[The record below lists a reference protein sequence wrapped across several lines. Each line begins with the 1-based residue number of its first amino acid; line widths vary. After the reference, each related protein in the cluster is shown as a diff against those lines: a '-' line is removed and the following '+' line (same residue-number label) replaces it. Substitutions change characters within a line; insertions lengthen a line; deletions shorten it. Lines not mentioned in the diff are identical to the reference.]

1 MPYIAPEV
9 ITEAKRMD
17 LLTYLREYE
26 PGELVKFSSNTYTT
40 RTHDS
45 LKISN
50 GKWMWWSR
58 GIGGKSALDY
68 LIKVRG
74 MDFVQAV
81 QTIMGN
87 GSVSFPTCENIKSY
101 EEQPLLLP
109 EKSPTADVVFDYLF
123 GRGIDY
129 EIINH
134 CLEQELIIESL
145 PYHNAV
151 FIGYDEN
158 KEPKYA
164 AYRATNQSR
173 IMGDCTGSKKQ
184 YSFRLTAENTGE
196 VHLFECAIDLL
207 SYATL
212 MKLEGKDWRQFIYN
226 AINGKNYLEKM
237 EVETLVDC
245 NIFSGVDELLISWI
259 IGRLENED
267 IGAKL
272 NGKTIPELCVE
283 RRKQH
288 FGKNFRSEY
297 FILQNAFDMI
307 AEGKYQLVS
316 GIKNLVKEYTQSTYK
331 IDRYYRYFYFYFDK
345 LEDTTQFEKIRE
357 LVENI
362 YTNEYLN
369 RITVNWN
376 NELADADGETGLTLQ
391 RDFFARH
398 INHSKDRVVVIISDA
413 VIRLSTFSI
422 PCEQEKQKQEDLG
435 LHCEV
440 TIDGYT
446 DFIFINRFGQAQ
458 HQATLN
464 KAIRRIIRDCN
475 DEQFLHSDEPDVLLP
490 HFSCHSLRHTFTTRM
505 CEAGVNI
512 KVIQDALGHSDIST
526 TLNIYADVT
535 KEMKAAEFKGLDS
548 YFKV

>member
-87 GSVSFPTCENIKSY
+87 GSVNFPTCENIKSY

-109 EKSPTADVVFDYLF
+109 EKSPTTDVVFDYLF
-123 GRGIDY
+123 GRGIDF
-129 EIINH
+129 EIINY

-151 FIGYDEN
+151 FIGYDED

-212 MKLEGKDWRQFIYN
+212 MKLEGKDWRQFNLVSLAGVYSPKQKIEDSKVPVTL
-226 AINGKNYLEKM
+226 GRMLEK
-237 EVETLVDC
+237 D
-245 NIFSGVDELLISWI
+245 
-259 IGRLENED
+259 
-267 IGAKL
+267 
-272 NGKTIPELCVE
+272 KT
-283 RRKQH
+283 
-288 FGKNFRSEY
+288 
-297 FILQNAFDMI
+297 
-307 AEGKYQLVS
+307 
-316 GIKNLVKEYTQSTYK
+316 
-331 IDRYYRYFYFYFDK
+331 
-345 LEDTTQFEKIRE
+345 
-357 LVENI
+357 
-362 YTNEYLN
+362 
-369 RITVNWN
+369 
-376 NELADADGETGLTLQ
+376 
-391 RDFFARH
+391 
-398 INHSKDRVVVIISDA
+398 
-413 VIRLSTFSI
+413 
-422 PCEQEKQKQEDLG
+422 
-435 LHCEV
+435 
-440 TIDGYT
+440 
-446 DFIFINRFGQAQ
+446 
-458 HQATLN
+458 
-464 KAIRRIIRDCN
+464 IRRIVLHLDN
-475 DEQFLHSDEPDVLLP
+475 DIAGRKATKALQTILSDKYEVVDNPPQYGKDVNDFLCKRL
-490 HFSCHSLRHTFTTRM
+490 
-505 CEAGVNI
+505 GI
-512 KVIQDALGHSDIST
+512 KDKTERSFAR
-526 TLNIYADVT
+526 
-535 KEMKAAEFKGLDS
+535 
-548 YFKV
+548 

>member
-68 LIKVRG
+68 LVKVRG
-74 MDFVQAV
+74 MDFVEAV

-87 GSVSFPTCENIKSY
+87 GSVSFPTYENIKSY

-109 EKSPTADVVFDYLF
+109 QKSPTADVVFDYLF

-129 EIINH
+129 EIISY

-212 MKLEGKDWRQFIYN
+212 MKLEGKEWRQFNLVSLAGVYSPKQKIEDSKVPVTL
-226 AINGKNYLEKM
+226 GRLLEK
-237 EVETLVDC
+237 D
-245 NIFSGVDELLISWI
+245 
-259 IGRLENED
+259 
-267 IGAKL
+267 
-272 NGKTIPELCVE
+272 KTIKRIVLHLDNDIAGRKATKALQTILSDNYEVVDDPPQYGKDVNDFLCK
-283 RRKQH
+283 R
-288 FGKNFRSEY
+288 
-297 FILQNAFDMI
+297 L
-307 AEGKYQLVS
+307 
-316 GIKNLVKEYTQSTYK
+316 GIK
-331 IDRYYRYFYFYFDK
+331 DK
-345 LEDTTQFEKIRE
+345 TERS
-357 LVENI
+357 
-362 YTNEYLN
+362 
-369 RITVNWN
+369 
-376 NELADADGETGLTLQ
+376 
-391 RDFFARH
+391 FAR
-398 INHSKDRVVVIISDA
+398 
-413 VIRLSTFSI
+413 
-422 PCEQEKQKQEDLG
+422 
-435 LHCEV
+435 
-440 TIDGYT
+440 
-446 DFIFINRFGQAQ
+446 
-458 HQATLN
+458 
-464 KAIRRIIRDCN
+464 
-475 DEQFLHSDEPDVLLP
+475 
-490 HFSCHSLRHTFTTRM
+490 
-505 CEAGVNI
+505 
-512 KVIQDALGHSDIST
+512 
-526 TLNIYADVT
+526 
-535 KEMKAAEFKGLDS
+535 
-548 YFKV
+548 

>member
-58 GIGGKSALDY
+58 GIGGKSALDH

-74 MDFVQAV
+74 MDFVEAV

-87 GSVSFPTCENIKSY
+87 GSVSFPTCENINSY

-123 GRGIDY
+123 GRGIDF
-129 EIINH
+129 EIINY

-212 MKLEGKDWRQFIYN
+212 MKLEGKDWRQLNLVSLAGVYSPKQKIEDSKVPVTL
-226 AINGKNYLEKM
+226 GRLLEK
-237 EVETLVDC
+237 D
-245 NIFSGVDELLISWI
+245 
-259 IGRLENED
+259 
-267 IGAKL
+267 
-272 NGKTIPELCVE
+272 KT
-283 RRKQH
+283 
-288 FGKNFRSEY
+288 
-297 FILQNAFDMI
+297 
-307 AEGKYQLVS
+307 
-316 GIKNLVKEYTQSTYK
+316 
-331 IDRYYRYFYFYFDK
+331 
-345 LEDTTQFEKIRE
+345 
-357 LVENI
+357 
-362 YTNEYLN
+362 
-369 RITVNWN
+369 
-376 NELADADGETGLTLQ
+376 
-391 RDFFARH
+391 
-398 INHSKDRVVVIISDA
+398 
-413 VIRLSTFSI
+413 
-422 PCEQEKQKQEDLG
+422 
-435 LHCEV
+435 
-440 TIDGYT
+440 
-446 DFIFINRFGQAQ
+446 
-458 HQATLN
+458 
-464 KAIRRIIRDCN
+464 IRRIVLHLDN
-475 DEQFLHSDEPDVLLP
+475 DIAGRKATKALQTILSDKYEVVDDPPQYGKDVNDFLCKRL
-490 HFSCHSLRHTFTTRM
+490 
-505 CEAGVNI
+505 GI
-512 KVIQDALGHSDIST
+512 KDKTERSFAR
-526 TLNIYADVT
+526 
-535 KEMKAAEFKGLDS
+535 
-548 YFKV
+548 

>member
-26 PGELVKFSSNTYTT
+26 PGELVKFSSNIYTT

-87 GSVSFPTCENIKSY
+87 GSVSFPTCKNIKSY

-109 EKSPTADVVFDYLF
+109 QKSPTTEVVFDYLF

-173 IMGDCTGSKKQ
+173 IMGDCTGSKKR

-212 MKLEGKDWRQFIYN
+212 MKLEGKDWRQFNLVSLAGVYSPKQKIEDSKVPVTL
-226 AINGKNYLEKM
+226 GRLLEK
-237 EVETLVDC
+237 D
-245 NIFSGVDELLISWI
+245 
-259 IGRLENED
+259 
-267 IGAKL
+267 
-272 NGKTIPELCVE
+272 KT
-283 RRKQH
+283 
-288 FGKNFRSEY
+288 
-297 FILQNAFDMI
+297 
-307 AEGKYQLVS
+307 
-316 GIKNLVKEYTQSTYK
+316 
-331 IDRYYRYFYFYFDK
+331 
-345 LEDTTQFEKIRE
+345 
-357 LVENI
+357 
-362 YTNEYLN
+362 
-369 RITVNWN
+369 
-376 NELADADGETGLTLQ
+376 
-391 RDFFARH
+391 
-398 INHSKDRVVVIISDA
+398 
-413 VIRLSTFSI
+413 
-422 PCEQEKQKQEDLG
+422 
-435 LHCEV
+435 
-440 TIDGYT
+440 
-446 DFIFINRFGQAQ
+446 
-458 HQATLN
+458 
-464 KAIRRIIRDCN
+464 IRRIVLHLDN
-475 DEQFLHSDEPDVLLP
+475 DIAGRKATKALQTILSDKYEVVDDPPQYGKDVNDFLCKRL
-490 HFSCHSLRHTFTTRM
+490 
-505 CEAGVNI
+505 GI
-512 KVIQDALGHSDIST
+512 KDKTERSFAR
-526 TLNIYADVT
+526 
-535 KEMKAAEFKGLDS
+535 
-548 YFKV
+548 

>member
-68 LIKVRG
+68 LVKVRG
-74 MDFVQAV
+74 MDFVEAV

-87 GSVSFPTCENIKSY
+87 GSVSFPTYENIKSY

-109 EKSPTADVVFDYLF
+109 EKSPTTDVVFDYLF

-129 EIINH
+129 EIISY

-212 MKLEGKDWRQFIYN
+212 MKLEGKDWRQFNLVSLAGVYSPKQKIEDSKVPVTL
-226 AINGKNYLEKM
+226 GRLLEK
-237 EVETLVDC
+237 D
-245 NIFSGVDELLISWI
+245 
-259 IGRLENED
+259 
-267 IGAKL
+267 
-272 NGKTIPELCVE
+272 KT
-283 RRKQH
+283 
-288 FGKNFRSEY
+288 
-297 FILQNAFDMI
+297 
-307 AEGKYQLVS
+307 
-316 GIKNLVKEYTQSTYK
+316 
-331 IDRYYRYFYFYFDK
+331 
-345 LEDTTQFEKIRE
+345 
-357 LVENI
+357 
-362 YTNEYLN
+362 
-369 RITVNWN
+369 
-376 NELADADGETGLTLQ
+376 
-391 RDFFARH
+391 
-398 INHSKDRVVVIISDA
+398 
-413 VIRLSTFSI
+413 
-422 PCEQEKQKQEDLG
+422 
-435 LHCEV
+435 
-440 TIDGYT
+440 
-446 DFIFINRFGQAQ
+446 
-458 HQATLN
+458 
-464 KAIRRIIRDCN
+464 IRRIVLHLDN
-475 DEQFLHSDEPDVLLP
+475 DIAGRKATKALQTILPDKYEVVDEPPKCGKDVNDFLCKRL
-490 HFSCHSLRHTFTTRM
+490 
-505 CEAGVNI
+505 GI
-512 KVIQDALGHSDIST
+512 KDKNERSFAR
-526 TLNIYADVT
+526 
-535 KEMKAAEFKGLDS
+535 
-548 YFKV
+548 

>member
-74 MDFVQAV
+74 MDFVEAV

-101 EEQPLLLP
+101 ENQPLLLP
-109 EKSPTADVVFDYLF
+109 QKSPTTDVVFDYLF

-129 EIINH
+129 EIINY

-212 MKLEGKDWRQFIYN
+212 EKMAGRDWRKDNLVSLAGVYLPKERIEDSTTPAALVKYLNEKPQIKKIFLHFDNDNAGRKASLALKTILPSKYEVIDSPPPCGKDYN
-226 AINGKNYLEKM
+226 DFLCFQLGIHRN
-237 EVETLVDC
+237 
-245 NIFSGVDELLISWI
+245 
-259 IGRLENED
+259 
-267 IGAKL
+267 
-272 NGKTIPELCVE
+272 KTKE
-283 RRKQH
+283 R
-288 FGKNFRSEY
+288 
-297 FILQNAFDMI
+297 
-307 AEGKYQLVS
+307 
-316 GIKNLVKEYTQSTYK
+316 
-331 IDRYYRYFYFYFDK
+331 
-345 LEDTTQFEKIRE
+345 
-357 LVENI
+357 
-362 YTNEYLN
+362 TNE
-369 RITVNWN
+369 R
-376 NELADADGETGLTLQ
+376 
-391 RDFFARH
+391 
-398 INHSKDRVVVIISDA
+398 
-413 VIRLSTFSI
+413 
-422 PCEQEKQKQEDLG
+422 
-435 LHCEV
+435 
-440 TIDGYT
+440 
-446 DFIFINRFGQAQ
+446 
-458 HQATLN
+458 
-464 KAIRRIIRDCN
+464 
-475 DEQFLHSDEPDVLLP
+475 
-490 HFSCHSLRHTFTTRM
+490 
-505 CEAGVNI
+505 
-512 KVIQDALGHSDIST
+512 
-526 TLNIYADVT
+526 
-535 KEMKAAEFKGLDS
+535 
-548 YFKV
+548 

>member
-74 MDFVQAV
+74 MDFVEAV

-87 GSVSFPTCENIKSY
+87 GSVSFPTCKNIKSY

-109 EKSPTADVVFDYLF
+109 QKSPTTEVVFDYLF

-212 MKLEGKDWRQFIYN
+212 MKLEGKEWRHLNLVSLAGVYSPKQKIEDSKVPVTL
-226 AINGKNYLEKM
+226 GRLLEK
-237 EVETLVDC
+237 D
-245 NIFSGVDELLISWI
+245 
-259 IGRLENED
+259 
-267 IGAKL
+267 
-272 NGKTIPELCVE
+272 KT
-283 RRKQH
+283 
-288 FGKNFRSEY
+288 
-297 FILQNAFDMI
+297 
-307 AEGKYQLVS
+307 
-316 GIKNLVKEYTQSTYK
+316 
-331 IDRYYRYFYFYFDK
+331 
-345 LEDTTQFEKIRE
+345 
-357 LVENI
+357 
-362 YTNEYLN
+362 
-369 RITVNWN
+369 
-376 NELADADGETGLTLQ
+376 
-391 RDFFARH
+391 
-398 INHSKDRVVVIISDA
+398 
-413 VIRLSTFSI
+413 
-422 PCEQEKQKQEDLG
+422 
-435 LHCEV
+435 
-440 TIDGYT
+440 
-446 DFIFINRFGQAQ
+446 
-458 HQATLN
+458 
-464 KAIRRIIRDCN
+464 IRRIVLHLDN
-475 DEQFLHSDEPDVLLP
+475 DIAGRKATKALQTILSDKYEVVDDPPQYGKDVNDFLCKRL
-490 HFSCHSLRHTFTTRM
+490 
-505 CEAGVNI
+505 GI
-512 KVIQDALGHSDIST
+512 KDKTERSFAR
-526 TLNIYADVT
+526 
-535 KEMKAAEFKGLDS
+535 
-548 YFKV
+548 

>member
-17 LLTYLREYE
+17 LLTYLRTYE
-26 PGELVKFSSNTYTT
+26 PGELVRYSGNTYCT
-40 RTHDS
+40 REHDS

-184 YSFRLTAENTGE
+184 YSFRLTNEESRE

-212 MKLEGKDWRQFIYN
+212 AKMEGRDWHKLNLVSLSGVYSPNRETEKSKVPVTLKNLLEENKNINRIVLHFDNDIAGRKAANALKIKLKDRYEVVDDPPKCGKDVNDFLCIKLG
-226 AINGKNYLEKM
+226 ISKKN
-237 EVETLVDC
+237 
-245 NIFSGVDELLISWI
+245 
-259 IGRLENED
+259 
-267 IGAKL
+267 
-272 NGKTIPELCVE
+272 E
-283 RRKQH
+283 R
-288 FGKNFRSEY
+288 S
-297 FILQNAFDMI
+297 
-307 AEGKYQLVS
+307 
-316 GIKNLVKEYTQSTYK
+316 
-331 IDRYYRYFYFYFDK
+331 
-345 LEDTTQFEKIRE
+345 FER
-357 LVENI
+357 
-362 YTNEYLN
+362 
-369 RITVNWN
+369 
-376 NELADADGETGLTLQ
+376 
-391 RDFFARH
+391 
-398 INHSKDRVVVIISDA
+398 
-413 VIRLSTFSI
+413 
-422 PCEQEKQKQEDLG
+422 
-435 LHCEV
+435 
-440 TIDGYT
+440 
-446 DFIFINRFGQAQ
+446 
-458 HQATLN
+458 
-464 KAIRRIIRDCN
+464 
-475 DEQFLHSDEPDVLLP
+475 
-490 HFSCHSLRHTFTTRM
+490 
-505 CEAGVNI
+505 
-512 KVIQDALGHSDIST
+512 
-526 TLNIYADVT
+526 
-535 KEMKAAEFKGLDS
+535 
-548 YFKV
+548 

>member
-74 MDFVQAV
+74 MDFVGAV
-81 QTIMGN
+81 QTIMRN

-151 FIGYDEN
+151 FIGYDES

-212 MKLEGKDWRQFIYN
+212 MKLEGKDWRQFNLVSLAGVYSPKQKIEDSKVPVTL
-226 AINGKNYLEKM
+226 GRLLEK
-237 EVETLVDC
+237 D
-245 NIFSGVDELLISWI
+245 
-259 IGRLENED
+259 
-267 IGAKL
+267 
-272 NGKTIPELCVE
+272 KT
-283 RRKQH
+283 
-288 FGKNFRSEY
+288 
-297 FILQNAFDMI
+297 
-307 AEGKYQLVS
+307 
-316 GIKNLVKEYTQSTYK
+316 
-331 IDRYYRYFYFYFDK
+331 
-345 LEDTTQFEKIRE
+345 
-357 LVENI
+357 
-362 YTNEYLN
+362 
-369 RITVNWN
+369 
-376 NELADADGETGLTLQ
+376 
-391 RDFFARH
+391 
-398 INHSKDRVVVIISDA
+398 
-413 VIRLSTFSI
+413 
-422 PCEQEKQKQEDLG
+422 
-435 LHCEV
+435 
-440 TIDGYT
+440 
-446 DFIFINRFGQAQ
+446 
-458 HQATLN
+458 
-464 KAIRRIIRDCN
+464 IRRIVLHLDN
-475 DEQFLHSDEPDVLLP
+475 DIAGRKATKALQTILSDKYEVVDDPPQYGKDVNDFLCKRL
-490 HFSCHSLRHTFTTRM
+490 
-505 CEAGVNI
+505 GI
-512 KVIQDALGHSDIST
+512 KEKTERSFAR
-526 TLNIYADVT
+526 
-535 KEMKAAEFKGLDS
+535 
-548 YFKV
+548 

>member
-74 MDFVQAV
+74 MDFVGAV

-87 GSVSFPTCENIKSY
+87 GSVNFPTCENIKSY
-101 EEQPLLLP
+101 EEHPLLLP
-109 EKSPTADVVFDYLF
+109 QKSPTTEVVFDYLF
-123 GRGIDY
+123 GRGVDF
-129 EIINH
+129 EIINY

-212 MKLEGKDWRQFIYN
+212 MKLEGKDWRQFNLVSLAGVYSPKQKIEDSKVPVTL
-226 AINGKNYLEKM
+226 GRLLEK
-237 EVETLVDC
+237 D
-245 NIFSGVDELLISWI
+245 
-259 IGRLENED
+259 
-267 IGAKL
+267 
-272 NGKTIPELCVE
+272 KT
-283 RRKQH
+283 
-288 FGKNFRSEY
+288 
-297 FILQNAFDMI
+297 
-307 AEGKYQLVS
+307 
-316 GIKNLVKEYTQSTYK
+316 
-331 IDRYYRYFYFYFDK
+331 
-345 LEDTTQFEKIRE
+345 
-357 LVENI
+357 
-362 YTNEYLN
+362 
-369 RITVNWN
+369 
-376 NELADADGETGLTLQ
+376 
-391 RDFFARH
+391 
-398 INHSKDRVVVIISDA
+398 
-413 VIRLSTFSI
+413 
-422 PCEQEKQKQEDLG
+422 
-435 LHCEV
+435 
-440 TIDGYT
+440 
-446 DFIFINRFGQAQ
+446 
-458 HQATLN
+458 
-464 KAIRRIIRDCN
+464 IRRIVLHLDN
-475 DEQFLHSDEPDVLLP
+475 DIAGRKATKALQTILSDKYEVVDDPPQYGKDVNDFLCKRL
-490 HFSCHSLRHTFTTRM
+490 
-505 CEAGVNI
+505 GI
-512 KVIQDALGHSDIST
+512 KDKTERSFAR
-526 TLNIYADVT
+526 
-535 KEMKAAEFKGLDS
+535 
-548 YFKV
+548 

>member
-87 GSVSFPTCENIKSY
+87 GSVNFPTCENIKSY

-109 EKSPTADVVFDYLF
+109 EKSPTTEVVFDYLF

-151 FIGYDEN
+151 FIGYDKD

-212 MKLEGKDWRQFIYN
+212 MKLEGKDWRQFNLVSLAGVYSPKQKIEDSKVPVTL
-226 AINGKNYLEKM
+226 GRLLEK
-237 EVETLVDC
+237 D
-245 NIFSGVDELLISWI
+245 
-259 IGRLENED
+259 
-267 IGAKL
+267 
-272 NGKTIPELCVE
+272 KT
-283 RRKQH
+283 
-288 FGKNFRSEY
+288 
-297 FILQNAFDMI
+297 
-307 AEGKYQLVS
+307 
-316 GIKNLVKEYTQSTYK
+316 
-331 IDRYYRYFYFYFDK
+331 
-345 LEDTTQFEKIRE
+345 
-357 LVENI
+357 
-362 YTNEYLN
+362 
-369 RITVNWN
+369 
-376 NELADADGETGLTLQ
+376 
-391 RDFFARH
+391 
-398 INHSKDRVVVIISDA
+398 
-413 VIRLSTFSI
+413 
-422 PCEQEKQKQEDLG
+422 
-435 LHCEV
+435 
-440 TIDGYT
+440 
-446 DFIFINRFGQAQ
+446 
-458 HQATLN
+458 
-464 KAIRRIIRDCN
+464 IRRIILHLDN
-475 DEQFLHSDEPDVLLP
+475 DIAGRKATKALQTILSDKYEVVDDPPQYGKDVNDFLCKRL
-490 HFSCHSLRHTFTTRM
+490 
-505 CEAGVNI
+505 GI
-512 KVIQDALGHSDIST
+512 KDKTERSFAR
-526 TLNIYADVT
+526 
-535 KEMKAAEFKGLDS
+535 
-548 YFKV
+548 

>member
-26 PGELVKFSSNTYTT
+26 PGELVRFSSNTYTT

-74 MDFVQAV
+74 MDFVEAV

-87 GSVSFPTCENIKSY
+87 GSVSFPTYENIKSY

-109 EKSPTADVVFDYLF
+109 EKSPTTDVVFDYLF

-134 CLEQELIIESL
+134 CLEKELIIESL

-151 FIGYDEN
+151 FIGYDES

-184 YSFRLTAENTGE
+184 YSFRMTAENTGE

-212 MKLEGKDWRQFIYN
+212 MKLEGKDWRQFNLVSLAGVYSPKQKIEDSKVPVTL
-226 AINGKNYLEKM
+226 GRLLEK
-237 EVETLVDC
+237 D
-245 NIFSGVDELLISWI
+245 
-259 IGRLENED
+259 
-267 IGAKL
+267 
-272 NGKTIPELCVE
+272 KT
-283 RRKQH
+283 
-288 FGKNFRSEY
+288 
-297 FILQNAFDMI
+297 
-307 AEGKYQLVS
+307 
-316 GIKNLVKEYTQSTYK
+316 
-331 IDRYYRYFYFYFDK
+331 
-345 LEDTTQFEKIRE
+345 
-357 LVENI
+357 
-362 YTNEYLN
+362 
-369 RITVNWN
+369 
-376 NELADADGETGLTLQ
+376 
-391 RDFFARH
+391 
-398 INHSKDRVVVIISDA
+398 
-413 VIRLSTFSI
+413 
-422 PCEQEKQKQEDLG
+422 
-435 LHCEV
+435 
-440 TIDGYT
+440 
-446 DFIFINRFGQAQ
+446 
-458 HQATLN
+458 
-464 KAIRRIIRDCN
+464 IRRIVLHLDN
-475 DEQFLHSDEPDVLLP
+475 DIAGRKATKALQTILSDKYEVVDDPPQYGKDVNDFLCKRL
-490 HFSCHSLRHTFTTRM
+490 
-505 CEAGVNI
+505 GI
-512 KVIQDALGHSDIST
+512 KDKTERSFAR
-526 TLNIYADVT
+526 
-535 KEMKAAEFKGLDS
+535 
-548 YFKV
+548 

>member
-74 MDFVQAV
+74 MDFVEAV
-81 QTIMGN
+81 QTIMRN

-212 MKLEGKDWRQFIYN
+212 MKLEGKDWRQFNLVSLAGVYSPKQKIEDSKVPVTL
-226 AINGKNYLEKM
+226 GRLLEK
-237 EVETLVDC
+237 D
-245 NIFSGVDELLISWI
+245 
-259 IGRLENED
+259 
-267 IGAKL
+267 
-272 NGKTIPELCVE
+272 KTIKRIVLHLDNDIAGRKATKALQTILSDNYEVVDDPPQYGKDVNDFLCK
-283 RRKQH
+283 R
-288 FGKNFRSEY
+288 
-297 FILQNAFDMI
+297 L
-307 AEGKYQLVS
+307 
-316 GIKNLVKEYTQSTYK
+316 GIK
-331 IDRYYRYFYFYFDK
+331 DK
-345 LEDTTQFEKIRE
+345 TERS
-357 LVENI
+357 
-362 YTNEYLN
+362 
-369 RITVNWN
+369 
-376 NELADADGETGLTLQ
+376 
-391 RDFFARH
+391 FAR
-398 INHSKDRVVVIISDA
+398 
-413 VIRLSTFSI
+413 
-422 PCEQEKQKQEDLG
+422 
-435 LHCEV
+435 
-440 TIDGYT
+440 
-446 DFIFINRFGQAQ
+446 
-458 HQATLN
+458 
-464 KAIRRIIRDCN
+464 
-475 DEQFLHSDEPDVLLP
+475 
-490 HFSCHSLRHTFTTRM
+490 
-505 CEAGVNI
+505 
-512 KVIQDALGHSDIST
+512 
-526 TLNIYADVT
+526 
-535 KEMKAAEFKGLDS
+535 
-548 YFKV
+548 

>member
-68 LIKVRG
+68 LVKVRG
-74 MDFVQAV
+74 MDFVEAV

-87 GSVSFPTCENIKSY
+87 GSVSFPTYENIKSY

-109 EKSPTADVVFDYLF
+109 EKSPTTDVVFDYLF

-129 EIINH
+129 EIISY

-212 MKLEGKDWRQFIYN
+212 MKLEGKDWRQLNLVSLAGVYSPKQKIEDSKVPVTL
-226 AINGKNYLEKM
+226 GRLLEK
-237 EVETLVDC
+237 D
-245 NIFSGVDELLISWI
+245 
-259 IGRLENED
+259 
-267 IGAKL
+267 
-272 NGKTIPELCVE
+272 KT
-283 RRKQH
+283 
-288 FGKNFRSEY
+288 
-297 FILQNAFDMI
+297 
-307 AEGKYQLVS
+307 
-316 GIKNLVKEYTQSTYK
+316 
-331 IDRYYRYFYFYFDK
+331 
-345 LEDTTQFEKIRE
+345 
-357 LVENI
+357 
-362 YTNEYLN
+362 
-369 RITVNWN
+369 
-376 NELADADGETGLTLQ
+376 
-391 RDFFARH
+391 
-398 INHSKDRVVVIISDA
+398 
-413 VIRLSTFSI
+413 
-422 PCEQEKQKQEDLG
+422 
-435 LHCEV
+435 
-440 TIDGYT
+440 
-446 DFIFINRFGQAQ
+446 
-458 HQATLN
+458 
-464 KAIRRIIRDCN
+464 IRRIILHLDN
-475 DEQFLHSDEPDVLLP
+475 DIAGRKATKALQTILSDKYEVVDDPPQYGKDVNDFLCKRL
-490 HFSCHSLRHTFTTRM
+490 
-505 CEAGVNI
+505 GI
-512 KVIQDALGHSDIST
+512 KDKTERSFAR
-526 TLNIYADVT
+526 
-535 KEMKAAEFKGLDS
+535 
-548 YFKV
+548 

>member
-87 GSVSFPTCENIKSY
+87 GSVNFPTCENIKSY

-109 EKSPTADVVFDYLF
+109 EKSPTTDVVFDYLF
-123 GRGIDY
+123 GRGIDF
-129 EIINH
+129 EIINY

-151 FIGYDEN
+151 FIGYDED

-212 MKLEGKDWRQFIYN
+212 MKLEGKDWRQFNLVSLAGVYSPKQKIEDSKVPVTL
-226 AINGKNYLEKM
+226 GRLLEK
-237 EVETLVDC
+237 D
-245 NIFSGVDELLISWI
+245 
-259 IGRLENED
+259 
-267 IGAKL
+267 
-272 NGKTIPELCVE
+272 KT
-283 RRKQH
+283 
-288 FGKNFRSEY
+288 
-297 FILQNAFDMI
+297 
-307 AEGKYQLVS
+307 
-316 GIKNLVKEYTQSTYK
+316 
-331 IDRYYRYFYFYFDK
+331 
-345 LEDTTQFEKIRE
+345 
-357 LVENI
+357 
-362 YTNEYLN
+362 
-369 RITVNWN
+369 
-376 NELADADGETGLTLQ
+376 
-391 RDFFARH
+391 
-398 INHSKDRVVVIISDA
+398 
-413 VIRLSTFSI
+413 
-422 PCEQEKQKQEDLG
+422 
-435 LHCEV
+435 
-440 TIDGYT
+440 
-446 DFIFINRFGQAQ
+446 
-458 HQATLN
+458 
-464 KAIRRIIRDCN
+464 IRRIVLHLDN
-475 DEQFLHSDEPDVLLP
+475 DIAGRKATKALQTILSYKYEVVDDPPQYGKDVNDFLCKRL
-490 HFSCHSLRHTFTTRM
+490 
-505 CEAGVNI
+505 GI
-512 KVIQDALGHSDIST
+512 KDKTERSFAR
-526 TLNIYADVT
+526 
-535 KEMKAAEFKGLDS
+535 
-548 YFKV
+548 

>member
-74 MDFVQAV
+74 MDFVEAV

-87 GSVSFPTCENIKSY
+87 GSVSFPTCENINSY

-151 FIGYDEN
+151 FIGYDES

-212 MKLEGKDWRQFIYN
+212 MKLEGKDWRQFNLVSLAGVYSPKQKIEDSKVPVTL
-226 AINGKNYLEKM
+226 GRLLEK
-237 EVETLVDC
+237 D
-245 NIFSGVDELLISWI
+245 
-259 IGRLENED
+259 
-267 IGAKL
+267 
-272 NGKTIPELCVE
+272 KT
-283 RRKQH
+283 
-288 FGKNFRSEY
+288 
-297 FILQNAFDMI
+297 
-307 AEGKYQLVS
+307 
-316 GIKNLVKEYTQSTYK
+316 
-331 IDRYYRYFYFYFDK
+331 
-345 LEDTTQFEKIRE
+345 
-357 LVENI
+357 
-362 YTNEYLN
+362 
-369 RITVNWN
+369 
-376 NELADADGETGLTLQ
+376 
-391 RDFFARH
+391 
-398 INHSKDRVVVIISDA
+398 
-413 VIRLSTFSI
+413 
-422 PCEQEKQKQEDLG
+422 
-435 LHCEV
+435 
-440 TIDGYT
+440 
-446 DFIFINRFGQAQ
+446 
-458 HQATLN
+458 
-464 KAIRRIIRDCN
+464 IRRIVLHLDN
-475 DEQFLHSDEPDVLLP
+475 DIAGRKATKALQTILSDKYEVVDDPPQYGKDVNDFLCKRL
-490 HFSCHSLRHTFTTRM
+490 
-505 CEAGVNI
+505 GI
-512 KVIQDALGHSDIST
+512 KDKTERSFAR
-526 TLNIYADVT
+526 
-535 KEMKAAEFKGLDS
+535 
-548 YFKV
+548 

>member
-87 GSVSFPTCENIKSY
+87 GSVSFPTCKNIKSY

-109 EKSPTADVVFDYLF
+109 QKSPTTEVVFDYLF

-212 MKLEGKDWRQFIYN
+212 MKLEGKDWRQFNLVSLAGVYSPKQKIEDSKVPVTL
-226 AINGKNYLEKM
+226 GRLLEK
-237 EVETLVDC
+237 D
-245 NIFSGVDELLISWI
+245 
-259 IGRLENED
+259 
-267 IGAKL
+267 
-272 NGKTIPELCVE
+272 KT
-283 RRKQH
+283 
-288 FGKNFRSEY
+288 
-297 FILQNAFDMI
+297 
-307 AEGKYQLVS
+307 
-316 GIKNLVKEYTQSTYK
+316 
-331 IDRYYRYFYFYFDK
+331 
-345 LEDTTQFEKIRE
+345 
-357 LVENI
+357 
-362 YTNEYLN
+362 
-369 RITVNWN
+369 
-376 NELADADGETGLTLQ
+376 
-391 RDFFARH
+391 
-398 INHSKDRVVVIISDA
+398 
-413 VIRLSTFSI
+413 
-422 PCEQEKQKQEDLG
+422 
-435 LHCEV
+435 
-440 TIDGYT
+440 
-446 DFIFINRFGQAQ
+446 
-458 HQATLN
+458 
-464 KAIRRIIRDCN
+464 IRRIVLHLDN
-475 DEQFLHSDEPDVLLP
+475 DIAGRKATKALQTILSDKYEVVDDPPQYGKDVNDFLCKRL
-490 HFSCHSLRHTFTTRM
+490 
-505 CEAGVNI
+505 GI
-512 KVIQDALGHSDIST
+512 KD
-526 TLNIYADVT
+526 
-535 KEMKAAEFKGLDS
+535 
-548 YFKV
+548 